1 MHESFSTNH
10 LFCAGSGGWHTGVAL
25 RRSGSGEGGG
35 AVVTF
40 CGVLVAFR
48 SIFILFNVGDVK
60 LV

>member
-25 RRSGSGEGGG
+25 RRRGGGEGGVN
-35 AVVTF
+35 VVTF

-48 SIFILFNVGDVK
+48 SIILSNVGDVN